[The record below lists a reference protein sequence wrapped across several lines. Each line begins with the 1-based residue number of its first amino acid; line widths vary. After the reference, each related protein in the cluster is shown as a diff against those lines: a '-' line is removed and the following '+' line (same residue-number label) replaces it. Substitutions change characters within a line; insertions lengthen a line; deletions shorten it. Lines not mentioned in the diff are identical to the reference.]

1 MRYRSSKQSTLPD
14 QLSDTPRD
22 MLRRR
27 NKNLRQ
33 CLCQSM
39 TDAQWEE
46 KLRLIKALKQNTL
59 TQWERRYLVNQ
70 LFGLC
75 FPKKW
80 SAHLRLV
87 GRVEKAQEREDIIRW
102 SKAKN
107 GGLLNDVKRE
117 KFKDL
122 GFGSI
127 EAMDQSLKRTRQQ
140 LKHYKPNSFDQFEAM
155 EKRIREGYKKQ

>member
-1 MRYRSSKQSTLPD
+1 MGGKTPPDQGAETEHVDTMGTPVLGQSTFQSL
-14 QLSDTPRD
+14 LS
-22 MLRRR
+22 
-27 NKNLRQ
+27 
-33 CLCQSM
+33 
-39 TDAQWEE
+39 
-46 KLRLIKALKQNTL
+46 
-59 TQWERRYLVNQ
+59 
-70 LFGLC
+70 
-75 FPKKW
+75 KKW